1 MSHISL
7 QNAMN
12 EAAEGFIPKMH
23 RDTLMF
29 APALLKSALFKASK
43 GSRLVH
49 EKEVE
54 VPTHNKRVR
63 LFYTGE
69 ELQQD
74 DLRVLLMLIKMRE
87 GSLATRVLHF
97 SPREFC
103 IAMGRADSSSSVQ
116 VLRGSLKRLQ
126 RARVRLVTLEKEALY
141 SFVSDVEFERG
152 RWSVWLSE
160 RVATMLADSTFT
172 CMVKAVRF
180 AAKDGLESWLYS
192 FVKADACFVPF
203 KLADMQEWTGLTG
216 YAGKEFARVLKKEL
230 SGLVES
236 GEIDSFDI
244 KDGKVRIT
252 KSAAAAEVH

>member
-1 MSHISL
+1 MPQISL
-7 QNAMN
+7 ATART

-49 EKEVE
+49 EQEVE

-63 LFYTGE
+63 LFYAGE

-87 GSLATRVLHF
+87 GSLATRALQF

-103 IAMGRADSSSSVQ
+103 VAMGRADSSSSVQ
-116 VLRGSLKRLQ
+116 VLKDSLKRLQ
-126 RARVRLVTLEKEALY
+126 RARVRLLTLEKEALY

-152 RWSVWLSE
+152 RWRVWLSE
-160 RVATMLADSTFT
+160 RVANMLADSTFT
-172 CMVKAVRF
+172 CIDKAVRF

-203 KLADMQEWTGLTG
+203 KLEDVQEWSGLTG
-216 YAGKEFARVLKKEL
+216 YTGKEFARVLKKEL
-230 SGLVES
+230 SGLVEA
-236 GEIDSFDI
+236 GEIDSFDV

-252 KSAAAAEVH
+252 KRGGSEQVH